1 MTPTELRQE
10 IARLRTKLDKALDN
24 TSTHF
29 GMHLVYMVAYDDLEE
44 LTRQAAKSLTDR
56 EDDHK

>member
-1 MTPTELRQE
+1 MTPTELRKQ
-10 IARLRTKLDKALDN
+10 IVALRTKLEKALDG
-24 TSTHF
+24 TKTHF
-29 GMHLVYMVAYDDLEE
+29 GMHLAYIVACDDLEE